1 MLNKEELKL
10 AERQFEIASARLQV
24 AEFYWSFMGLL
35 AGVFAWKILEWNR
48 WLSFAIGCIAFFFS
62 DYRYSKEYDKAQAKL
77 ERIWQTPVD

>member
-1 MLNKEELKL
+1 MLDKEALAL

-24 AEFYWSFMGLL
+24 AEFYRSFMGGF
-35 AGVFAWKILEWNR
+35 AGVFAWKILEWNG

-77 ERIWQTPVD
+77 ERIWQTPVE